1 MLCYVLRLIADQ
13 ARSIAPRTRA
23 TGTSPLYMLQPFELF
38 VGLRYTRAKRRNHFI
53 SFISLLSILGIAL
66 GVTALITVM
75 AVMNGFEKE
84 LRERILG
91 AASHA
96 TITLYEKPMLEWQ
109 ELATAAVNHPEVKG
123 AAPYV
128 EGQVMIVNGKQVTGI
143 VIRGVL
149 PDQEPKVSD
158 IDRKMVA
165 GELLELEAGT
175 FGIVLGSALAD
186 FLGAI
191 VGDKIT
197 IITPEASVTPV
208 GVLPRIKRF
217 TVTGIFEIGMF
228 EYDRNFAILHADDA
242 STLLRMD
249 KGYTG
254 VRLQL
259 HDMFA
264 SREVARDLAQQ
275 VSEDYWVS
283 DWTQRHANFF
293 RAVKT
298 EKTVM
303 FVILALIVA
312 VAAFNIVSTLVMVV
326 TDKQSAIAIMR
337 TMGAS
342 PRSIMSVFLIQGAL
356 IGIIGTVLGVCGGI
370 LLASNVETLVP
381 AIERLFK
388 TQFLDPSVYYISALP
403 SELDYADVWRVA
415 ILALILTLLATI
427 YPAWRAARTE
437 PAEALAYE

>member
-1 MLCYVLRLIADQ
+1 
-13 ARSIAPRTRA
+13 
-23 TGTSPLYMLQPFELF
+23 MLQPFELF

-96 TITLYEKPMLEWQ
+96 TITLYNEPMKDWQ
-109 ELATAAVNHPEVKG
+109 QLASAAVDHPEVVG

-128 EGQVMIVNGKQVTGI
+128 EGQVMVVKGKQVTGI
-143 VIRGVL
+143 VVRGVL

-158 IDRKMVA
+158 IDRKMIA
-165 GELLELEAGT
+165 GRLDDLT
-175 FGIVLGSALAD
+175 SSSFDIVLGSALAD
-186 FLGAI
+186 FLGAV

-197 IITPEASVTPV
+197 VITPEASVTPV
-208 GVLPRIKRF
+208 GVLPRMKRF
-217 TVTGIFEIGMF
+217 TVKGIFEIGMF
-228 EYDRNFAILHADDA
+228 EYDRNFALMHADDA

-259 HDMFA
+259 KDMFA
-264 SREVARDLAQQ
+264 AREVARDLASE

-293 RAVKT
+293 RAVRT

-342 PRSIMSVFLIQGAL
+342 PRSIMMVFLIQGAL
-356 IGIIGTVLGVCGGI
+356 IGFIGTVLGVVGGV

-388 TQFLDPSVYYISALP
+388 TRFLDPSVYYISVLP
-403 SELDYADVWRVA
+403 SELDYADVWKVA
-415 ILALILTLLATI
+415 TLAIILTLLATL

-437 PAEALAYE
+437 PAQALAYE

>member
-1 MLCYVLRLIADQ
+1 
-13 ARSIAPRTRA
+13 
-23 TGTSPLYMLQPFELF
+23 MLQPYELF

-53 SFISLLSILGIAL
+53 SFISLISILGIAL

-96 TITLYEKPMLEWQ
+96 TITLYEEPMLEWQ
-109 ELATAAVNHPEVKG
+109 QLATAATEHPQVEG

-128 EGQVMIVNGKQVTGI
+128 EGQVMVVKSKQVTGI
-143 VIRGVL
+143 VVRGIL
-149 PDQEPKVSD
+149 PDKEPLVSD
-158 IDRKMVA
+158 IGEKMVV
-165 GELLELEAGT
+165 GELSDLQPDS
-175 FGIVLGSALAD
+175 FDIILGSSLAQY
-186 FLGAI
+186 LGAV

-197 IITPEASVTPV
+197 VITPEASVTPV
-208 GVLPRIKRF
+208 GVLPRMKRF
-217 TVTGIFEIGMF
+217 NVKGIFEIGMF
-228 EYDRNFAILHADDA
+228 EYDRNFALMHADDA
-242 STLLRMD
+242 SVLLRLN

-259 HDMFA
+259 DDMFA
-264 SREVARDLAQQ
+264 ARQVAFDLAET
-275 VSEDYWVS
+275 VGEDYWVS

-342 PRSIMSVFLIQGAL
+342 PGSIMLVFLIQGAL
-356 IGIIGTVLGVCGGI
+356 IGIVGTVLGVVGGV
-370 LLASNVETLVP
+370 LLALNVETLVP
-381 AIERLFK
+381 AIERLFQ
-388 TQFLDPSVYYISALP
+388 TQFIDPSVYYISVLP
-403 SELDYADVWRVA
+403 SELDFNDVWRVA
-415 ILALILTLLATI
+415 TLSLVLTLLATL

>member
-1 MLCYVLRLIADQ
+1 
-13 ARSIAPRTRA
+13 
-23 TGTSPLYMLQPFELF
+23 MLQPFELF

-96 TITLYEKPMLEWQ
+96 TVTLYEEPMKDWQ
-109 ELATAAVNHPEVKG
+109 KLATAAVEHPEIEG

-128 EGQVMIVNGKQVTGI
+128 EGQVMVVKGKQVTGI
-143 VIRGVL
+143 VVRGVL
-149 PDQEPKVSD
+149 PDREPDVSD
-158 IDRKMVA
+158 IDRSMVA
-165 GELLELEAGT
+165 GDFDGLSAGS
-175 FGIVLGSALAD
+175 FEIILGGALAD
-186 FLGAI
+186 YLGAE

-197 IITPEASVTPV
+197 VITPEASFTPV
-208 GVLPRIKRF
+208 GVLPRMKRF
-217 TVTGIFEIGMF
+217 TVRGIFEIGMF
-228 EYDRNFAILHADDA
+228 EFDRNFAILHADDA
-242 STLLRMD
+242 STLFKLD
-249 KGYTG
+249 SGYTG
-254 VRLQL
+254 VRLRLQ
-259 HDMFA
+259 DMFA
-264 SREVARDLAQQ
+264 ARQVARDLAEQ
-275 VSEDYWVS
+275 VGEDYWVS
-283 DWTQRHANFF
+283 DWTHRHANFF

-342 PRSIMSVFLIQGAL
+342 PRSIMLVFLIQGAL
-356 IGIIGTVLGVCGGI
+356 IGFIGTVLGVLGGVA
-370 LLASNVETLVP
+370 LASNVETLVP
-381 AIERLFK
+381 WIERLFQ
-388 TQFLDPSVYYISALP
+388 TRFLDPSVYYISVLP
-403 SELDYADVWRVA
+403 SELDYMDVWRVA
-415 ILALILTLLATI
+415 ALAVVLTLLATL

>member
-1 MLCYVLRLIADQ
+1 
-13 ARSIAPRTRA
+13 
-23 TGTSPLYMLQPFELF
+23 MLQPYELF

-53 SFISLLSILGIAL
+53 SFISLISILGIAL

-96 TITLYEKPMLEWQ
+96 TITLYEEPMLEWQ
-109 ELATAAVNHPEVKG
+109 QLATAATEHPQVEG

-128 EGQVMIVNGKQVTGI
+128 EGQVMVVKSKQVTGI
-143 VIRGVL
+143 VVRGIL
-149 PDQEPKVSD
+149 PDKEPLVSD
-158 IDRKMVA
+158 IGEKMVV
-165 GELLELEAGT
+165 GELSDLQPDS
-175 FGIVLGSALAD
+175 FDIILGSSLAQY
-186 FLGAI
+186 LGAV

-197 IITPEASVTPV
+197 VITPEASVTPV
-208 GVLPRIKRF
+208 GVLPRMKRF
-217 TVTGIFEIGMF
+217 NVKGIFEIGMF
-228 EYDRNFAILHADDA
+228 EYDRNFALMHADDA
-242 STLLRMD
+242 SVLLRLN

-259 HDMFA
+259 DDMFA
-264 SREVARDLAQQ
+264 ARQVAFDLAET
-275 VSEDYWVS
+275 VGEDYWVS

-342 PRSIMSVFLIQGAL
+342 PGSIMLVFLIQGAL
-356 IGIIGTVLGVCGGI
+356 IGIVGTVLGVIGGV
-370 LLASNVETLVP
+370 LLALNVETLVP
-381 AIERLFK
+381 AIERLFQ
-388 TQFLDPSVYYISALP
+388 TQFIDPSVYYISVLP
-403 SELDYADVWRVA
+403 SELDFNDVWRVA
-415 ILALILTLLATI
+415 TLSLVLTLLATL

>member
-1 MLCYVLRLIADQ
+1 
-13 ARSIAPRTRA
+13 
-23 TGTSPLYMLQPFELF
+23 MLQPFELF

-96 TITLYEKPMLEWQ
+96 TITLYEEPMVEWQ
-109 ELATAAVNHPEVKG
+109 KLAMAAVEHPEVTG

-128 EGQVMIVNGKQVTGI
+128 EGQVMVVKGKQVTGI
-143 VIRGVL
+143 VVRGVL
-149 PDQEPKVSD
+149 PDQEPNVSD
-158 IDRKMVA
+158 IDRKMVR
-165 GELLELEAGT
+165 GELDELEGGS
-175 FGIVLGSALAD
+175 FEIVLGSALAD
-186 FLGAI
+186 YLGAV

-197 IITPEASVTPV
+197 VITPEASVTPV
-208 GVLPRIKRF
+208 GVLPRMKRF
-217 TVTGIFEIGMF
+217 TVRGVFEIGMF
-228 EYDRNFAILHADDA
+228 EYDRNFALMHADDA
-242 STLLRMD
+242 STLLRMN

-259 HDMFA
+259 QDMFA
-264 SREVARDLAQQ
+264 ARVVARDLATDIG
-275 VSEDYWVS
+275 EDYWVS

-293 RAVKT
+293 RAVRT

-342 PRSIMSVFLIQGAL
+342 PKSIMFVFLIQGAL
-356 IGIIGTVLGVCGGI
+356 IGIIGTVLGVVGGI

-381 AIERLFK
+381 AIERLFQ
-388 TQFLDPSVYYISALP
+388 TQFLDPSVYYISVLP
-403 SELDYADVWRVA
+403 SELDYADVWKVA
-415 ILALILTLLATI
+415 TLAIILTLLATI

>member
-1 MLCYVLRLIADQ
+1 
-13 ARSIAPRTRA
+13 
-23 TGTSPLYMLQPFELF
+23 MLQPFELF

-96 TITLYEKPMLEWQ
+96 TITLYEEPMQQWQ
-109 ELATAAVNHPEVKG
+109 VLADAAIEHPEVNG

-128 EGQVMIVNGKQVTGI
+128 EGQVMVVKSKQVTGI

-149 PDQEPKVSD
+149 PDQEPNVSD
-158 IDRKMVA
+158 IDRKMIA
-165 GELLELEAGT
+165 GELSDLTPGS
-175 FGIVLGSALAD
+175 FDIVLGRALAD
-186 FLGAI
+186 FLGATI
-191 VGDKIT
+191 GDKIT
-197 IITPEASVTPV
+197 VITPEASVTPV
-208 GVLPRIKRF
+208 GVLPRMKRF
-217 TVTGIFEIGMF
+217 TVRGIFEIGMF
-228 EYDRNFAILHADDA
+228 EFDRNFALMHADDA
-242 STLLRMD
+242 STLLKLN

-254 VRLQL
+254 VRVQL
-259 HDMFA
+259 NDMFA
-264 SREVARDLAQQ
+264 ARSVARDLATQ
-275 VSEDYWVS
+275 VGEDYWVS

-342 PRSIMSVFLIQGAL
+342 PRSVMMIFLIQGAL
-356 IGIIGTVLGVCGGI
+356 IGFIGTVLGVVGGI
-370 LLASNVETLVP
+370 LLASNVETIVP
-381 AIERLFK
+381 AIERLFQ
-388 TQFLDPSVYYISALP
+388 TQFLDPSVYYISSLP
-403 SELDYADVWRVA
+403 SELEYTDVWRVA
-415 ILALILTLLATI
+415 TLAVVLTLLATI

>member
-1 MLCYVLRLIADQ
+1 
-13 ARSIAPRTRA
+13 
-23 TGTSPLYMLQPFELF
+23 MLQPFELF

-96 TITLYEKPMLEWQ
+96 TITLFDQPMVEWQ
-109 ELATAAVNHPEVKG
+109 QLAVAAVEHEEVTG

-128 EGQVMIVNGKQVTGI
+128 EGQVMVVNGKQVTGI
-143 VIRGVL
+143 VVRGVL
-149 PDQEPKVSD
+149 PDQEPNVSD
-158 IDRKMVA
+158 IDQKMVA
-165 GELLELEAGT
+165 GELVDLESGS
-175 FGIVLGSALAD
+175 FDIVLGSALAD
-186 FLGAI
+186 YLGAF

-197 IITPEASVTPV
+197 VITPEASVTPV
-208 GVLPRIKRF
+208 GVLPRMKRF
-217 TVTGIFEIGMF
+217 TVRGIFEIGMF
-228 EYDRNFAILHADDA
+228 EYDRNFALMHADDA
-242 STLLRMD
+242 STLLRMNN
-249 KGYTG
+249 GYTG
-254 VRLQL
+254 VRVQL
-259 HDMFA
+259 EDMFA
-264 SREVARDLAQQ
+264 ARAVARDLAVQIG
-275 VSEDYWVS
+275 EDYWVS

-293 RAVKT
+293 RAVRT

-342 PRSIMSVFLIQGAL
+342 PKSIMFVFLIQGAL
-356 IGIIGTVLGVCGGI
+356 IGFIGTALGVAGGVA
-370 LLASNVETLVP
+370 LASNVETLVP

-388 TQFLDPSVYYISALP
+388 TRFLDPSVYYISVLP
-403 SELDYADVWRVA
+403 SELDYADVWKVA
-415 ILALILTLLATI
+415 TLAVVLTLLATI
-427 YPAWRAARTE
+427 YPALRAARTE